1 MRIPF
6 LLFAGCLT
14 AMAQPSLTI
23 YNQRFAV
30 VRDVIPLDL
39 KQGMNTVQFTGATVH
54 LEPDSVMLRDPAG
67 RTALKVMEQN
77 FRAEPISEG
86 LLLNLF
92 EGKELDFEITNPT
105 TGEKRT
111 VRGRIVR
118 SGYVPHSRGV
128 QQYDQTTCACRR
140 PTHKAAPSQSSRWR
154 AGCSSHFRDGPCSPR

>member
-1 MRIPF
+1 MRIPV
-6 LLFAGCLT
+6 LILAGCLPT
-14 AMAQPSLTI
+14 LAQPSLTI

-39 KQGMNTVQFTGATVH
+39 RQGMNTVQFTGATVH

-92 EGKELDFEITNPT
+92 EGKEVDFEITRPD

-111 VRGRIVR
+111 VKGRIIR
-118 SGYVPHSRGV
+118 SGYVPHYRG
-128 QQYDQTTCACRR
+128 
-140 PTHKAAPSQSSRWR
+140 
-154 AGCSSHFRDGPCSPR
+154 